1 VDDWSR
7 PFHAR
12 VTRRRKIAADGS
24 DAAAFS
30 AGDRFVLCFE
40 PRLKVSEKSLKT
52 FGKTL
57 LHKRMIRLAQP
68 LTNGTLGS
76 SDAVYCFG
84 RRPHVL
90 FPRRKS
96 QWLVSAAAVTFE

>member
-1 VDDWSR
+1 VDDWSQ
-7 PFHAR
+7 PFYAR

-30 AGDRFVLCFE
+30 AGDRFVE

-68 LTNGTLGS
+68 LTDGTLGS

-84 RRPHVL
+84 R
-90 FPRRKS
+90 
-96 QWLVSAAAVTFE
+96 